1 VSTELAPGTVPYS
14 GSPPRF
20 RTWPTNSR
28 MPDAALASPP
38 SARMRF
44 HEVKVISL
52 LAQR

>member
-28 MPDAALASPP
+28 MPAAALASPP
-38 SARMRF
+38 PARMRF
-44 HEVKVISL
+44 HEAKVISL
-52 LAQR
+52 LARR